1 MIVRWIPLNRLE
13 PHPENA
19 NRMAPALKGKL
30 KRHIERTGR
39 YEPLVVRPLG
49 ADPAGERYQILNGHH
64 RAEVLREL
72 GRTEARCDVW
82 EVDDEEA
89 RMLLATLNR
98 LEGRDDPSARARL
111 VASLAAGRSAEDLAR
126 LLPEPADGVE
136 RLLRLAQPPPAP
148 LAPEAV
154 ERPARPMTFF
164 LTEEQHALVTEALR
178 ETSQC
183 GMRSAECGV
192 KNNSESAAE
201 EKPAA
206 QEGEQK
212 RLTRNEALERLSL
225 WYLESR
231 NRR

>member
-111 VASLAAGRSAEDLAR
+111 VATLAAGRSAEALAR
-126 LLPEPADGVE
+126 LLPEPADGVAQ
-136 RLLRLAQPPPAP
+136 LLRLAQPPPAP

-183 GMRSAECGV
+183 GMQSAECGV

-206 QEGEQK
+206 PEDKRK
-212 RLTRNEALERLSL
+212 RLTRNEALERLAL